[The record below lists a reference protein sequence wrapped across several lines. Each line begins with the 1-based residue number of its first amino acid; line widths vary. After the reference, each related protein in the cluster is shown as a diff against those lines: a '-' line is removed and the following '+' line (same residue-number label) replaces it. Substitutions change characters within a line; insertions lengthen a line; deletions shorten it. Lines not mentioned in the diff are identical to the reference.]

1 MTSFVRKFSISYF
14 RKLPENCNFYQKI
27 SFSWKCAWLF
37 RIIEANYPKRWID
50 LFVGAKQR
58 DLLHQIHAKFDHIPN
73 NHLRWFLLGCSFPIV
88 FCRDDFGR
96 NFWSKVTSIL
106 IAQANIGHIIWPSL
120 SICGVRWI
128 SILIYRTSSN
138 RLRLY
143 EFIELTWG
151 KIGDH
156 RLDTSNIWGE
166 RFITPPSQRHFEK
179 GFTKAGFQIDAL
191 IPVCDWLMRLMLQ
204 SYWRGAPPS

>member
-1 MTSFVRKFSISYF
+1 M
-14 RKLPENCNFYQKI
+14 
-27 SFSWKCAWLF
+27 
-37 RIIEANYPKRWID
+37 
-50 LFVGAKQR
+50 
-58 DLLHQIHAKFDHIPN
+58 
-73 NHLRWFLLGCSFPIV
+73 
-88 FCRDDFGR
+88 
-96 NFWSKVTSIL
+96 
-106 IAQANIGHIIWPSL
+106 GHIIWPSL

-179 GFTKAGFQIDAL
+179 GFTKASFQIDAF
-191 IPVCDWLMRLMLQ
+191 IPACDWLMRLMLQ
-204 SYWRGAPPS
+204 SYWRGAPPSWHQFESPSKTFRYEDFSFDAWLNKAQILALWFVLRSDS